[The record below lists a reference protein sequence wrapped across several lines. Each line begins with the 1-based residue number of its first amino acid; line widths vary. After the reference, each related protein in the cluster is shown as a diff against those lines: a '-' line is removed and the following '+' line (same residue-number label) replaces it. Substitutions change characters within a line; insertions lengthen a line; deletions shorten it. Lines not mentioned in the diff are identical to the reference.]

1 MKIISVQVSGR
12 IYSSNVYLVL
22 GDWNRIEDIN
32 TLVDVGSDPA
42 ILDRLEEMHTGV
54 GKKKVEQVVLTHSH
68 SDHTAMLPLIRERYK
83 PTVSAFSPYLDGVD
97 HVLKHGQ
104 RLQMGDREFEVI
116 HTPGHSDDSISL
128 FNEQDGVLFVGDT
141 TIIIRSQ
148 DGSYEDGFIQAMQN
162 ICHRNVKK
170 IYFGHGEPICQGVQ
184 SLLVASLANIRG
196 AKND

>member
-1 MKIISVQVSGR
+1 MKIIPVQGSGR

-83 PTVSAFSPYLDGVD
+83 PTVFCIFSLSGRGGPCPQARATTADGR
-97 HVLKHGQ
+97 Q
-104 RLQMGDREFEVI
+104 RI
-116 HTPGHSDDSISL
+116 
-128 FNEQDGVLFVGDT
+128 
-141 TIIIRSQ
+141 
-148 DGSYEDGFIQAMQN
+148 
-162 ICHRNVKK
+162 
-170 IYFGHGEPICQGVQ
+170 
-184 SLLVASLANIRG
+184 
-196 AKND
+196 

>member
-1 MKIISVQVSGR
+1 MKIISVQLDGR

-42 ILDRLEEMHTGV
+42 ILDQLEEIHTGV

-68 SDHTAMLPLIRERYK
+68 SDHTSLLPLIRERYN
-83 PTVSAFSPYLDGVD
+83 PTVFAFSPYLDGVD

-128 FNEQDGVLFVGDT
+128 FNVEDGVLFVGDT
-141 TIIIRSQ
+141 PVIIRSQ
-148 DGSYEDGFIQAMQN
+148 DGSYEDGFVLAMQN
-162 ICHRNVKK
+162 ICHRNVNK
-170 IYFGHGEPICQGVQ
+170 IYFGHDEPICQGAQ
-184 SLLVASLANIRG
+184 GLLMASLANIRG
-196 AKND
+196 AN

>member
-1 MKIISVQVSGR
+1 MKIISVQGAGR

-22 GDWNRIEDIN
+22 GDWNRIEDLN
-32 TLVDVGSDPA
+32 TLVDVGNDPA
-42 ILDRLEEMHTGV
+42 VLDQLEEMHTGV

-68 SDHTAMLPLIRERYK
+68 SDHTALLPLIRERYN
-83 PTVSAFSPYLDGVD
+83 PTVFAFSPYLDGVD

-104 RLQMGDREFEVI
+104 LLRMGDREFEVI

-128 FNEQDGVLFVGDT
+128 FNVEDGLLFVGDT
-141 TIIIRSQ
+141 PVIIRSQ
-148 DGSYEDGFIQAMQN
+148 GGSYEEGFVQAMQN

-184 SLLVASLANIRG
+184 SLLAASLANIRG
-196 AKND
+196 GQ